1 MVDMLRSR
9 ILRLPAA
16 WHCMPGGYEL
26 HTRKDQ
32 HHFKWRLL
40 AELKS
45 YRFKQEQAKK
55 RTTLHVGVLGPCSS
69 FCRDAA
75 RGHGSVPSRIMPG
88 LVLEFNSRGLLVT
101 GLTYSLRELLKAEG
115 GRWDALLKGWIFPF
129 EGKQPETKHPLNT
142 WHGFLGFCHRM
153 FLARKLLQSL
163 RTGSDGKDVPSIQ
176 DNAKVVLTLG
186 ACARGLIVTG
196 ESFPVKA
203 TLKNEGGTW
212 DAKLKGWIFEDQGKA
227 ELVKVLRSNPD
238 VGKIEEKFLQ
248 GNVAAA
254 KNSVVAWEGGGKGKA
269 EIASPLL
276 SIRLRGKQAASKSQK
291 VVEAGQHVRRTE
303 HRADGSTAETRV
315 DRQQRKTSC
324 KETGTHLQTDSVTRI
339 WALEIPNLNIR
350 HIV

>member
-1 MVDMLRSR
+1 
-9 ILRLPAA
+9 
-16 WHCMPGGYEL
+16 
-26 HTRKDQ
+26 
-32 HHFKWRLL
+32 
-40 AELKS
+40 
-45 YRFKQEQAKK
+45 
-55 RTTLHVGVLGPCSS
+55 
-69 FCRDAA
+69 
-75 RGHGSVPSRIMPG
+75 MPG

-129 EGKQPETKHPLNT
+129 EGKQ
-142 WHGFLGFCHRM
+142 
-153 FLARKLLQSL
+153 KLLQSL

-212 DAKLKGWIFEDQGKA
+212 DAKIKGWIFEDQGKA

-276 SIRLRGKQAASKSQK
+276 STRLRGKQAASKSQK

-303 HRADGSTAETRV
+303 RRADGSTAETRV
-315 DRQQRKTSC
+315 DSQQRKTSC
-324 KETGTHLQTDSVTRI
+324 KETGTHLQTDSVTRS
-339 WALEIPNLNIR
+339 WALEITNFEHSTHSVAL
-350 HIV
+350 VQ